1 MKFFNIDLHISVI
14 ADIKNIFEN
23 LGHQVDSLSLS
34 GHSWV
39 FNKNSNETKVINQN
53 NWKQIDDEMCD
64 KFYHEYKNE
73 LHKYDGFI
81 VTHTPVFCKLYEKFN
96 KPIICIASTRYE
108 FPYTF
113 DKQKW
118 EKLNT
123 YLKNNK
129 NIIKISNNKFD
140 KFYCELFTEEKWHL
154 IPSLCEYTNAKY
166 NNSKEQSL
174 LFSKRLPINGLVNK
188 DSLGKYSW
196 EQLYSYKS
204 IVHVPYN
211 YSTMSIFEQYTAN
224 VPLLFPSKRLLTEL
238 FNKNLAMSEISF
250 RQVLNFPAENV
261 LEIYN
266 DPNVYTNLSTFIE
279 NINFC
284 DFYDKEWMPH
294 LIYFNKIEEL
304 PSILINLNNKQI
316 SDKMQL
322 FNLERK
328 EKIYK
333 LWGELLNGI

>member
-14 ADIKNIFEN
+14 ADIKNILEN

-39 FNKNSNETKVINQN
+39 FEKENNLTKVINKN
-53 NWKQIDDEMCD
+53 NWQSIDEEMCNR
-64 KFYHEYKNE
+64 FYEEYKSE
-73 LHKYDGFI
+73 LDSYDGFI
-81 VTHTPVFCKLYEKFN
+81 CAYPPAFSLLYEKFN
-96 KPIICIASTRYE
+96 KPIIVVSATRFE
-108 FPYTF
+108 FPFT
-113 DKQKW
+113 DNKTKW
-118 EKLNT
+118 ENLNF

-129 NIIKISNNKFD
+129 NIIKVSNNKFD

-174 LFSKRLPINGLVNK
+174 LFSKRLPINGLINK

-196 EQLYSYKS
+196 EELYSYKS
-204 IVHVPYN
+204 IIHIPYN

-224 VPLLFPSKRLLTEL
+224 VPLLFPSKKLLIEL

-250 RQVLNFPAENV
+250 RQVLNLPAENV

-294 LIYFNKIEEL
+294 LTYFDKVEEL
-304 PSILINLNNKQI
+304 PNILINLNNKQI
-316 SDKMQL
+316 SNKMQL
-322 FNLERK
+322 ATLERK

-333 LWGELLNGI
+333 LWDELLNGI